1 MRRGRIRIAAL
12 AALSLAVLPA
22 VAPLRPALAREVS
35 RVPLEAGAPAIRAN
49 GRVNV
54 RAEPS
59 TSAPVVATVAPG
71 TVFESPGVVT
81 GRPWVA
87 VSRDGRLFG
96 YVFAELV
103 SSMPPAPAPVP
114 ASTPEPAPVAK
125 AAEVPAVT
133 IPAVTT
139 ATGEAQAV
147 DAINDRLRAVEQA
160 LSGMRT
166 DLDRQAQ
173 LSREGFERTERL
185 LSGIQAQLPEP
196 DRPTVVRLHPPPTR
210 LDVAIESVRGLIARM
225 IGN

>member
-133 IPAVTT
+133 IPVVTT
-139 ATGEAQAV
+139 ATGE
-147 DAINDRLRAVEQA
+147 
-160 LSGMRT
+160 
-166 DLDRQAQ
+166 
-173 LSREGFERTERL
+173 
-185 LSGIQAQLPEP
+185 
-196 DRPTVVRLHPPPTR
+196 
-210 LDVAIESVRGLIARM
+210 
-225 IGN
+225 